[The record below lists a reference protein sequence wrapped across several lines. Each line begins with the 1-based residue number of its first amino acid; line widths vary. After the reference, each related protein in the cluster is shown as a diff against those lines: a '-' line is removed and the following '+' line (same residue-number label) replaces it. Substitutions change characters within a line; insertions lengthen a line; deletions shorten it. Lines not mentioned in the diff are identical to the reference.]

1 MGADTSTLKNL
12 DVLLDGFVR
21 RGALTEKD
29 LRRGLARLEVYGLL
43 FPKSMTVAKVTA
55 AIRAALKKAR
65 PVATLL
71 VVAAALFG
79 SAHTAL
85 AGGDGKVVWLVANG
99 QYQRY
104 YRSPQACED
113 AAARLPAGSTW
124 RCVVDDV

>member
-12 DVLLDGFVR
+12 DVLLEGFVR

-29 LRRGLARLEVYGLL
+29 LRKGLARLEVYGLL

-55 AIRAALKKAR
+55 AIRAVLKKAQ
-65 PVATLL
+65 PATML
-71 VVAAALFG
+71 VVAATLLGLSHA
-79 SAHTAL
+79 AL